1 MRLGHVLRVYRQAER
16 LSLRELAS
24 DIGID
29 HNTLSRLER
38 GDGEHG
44 IELWIIVT
52 NWLAGKQ

>member
-1 MRLGHVLRVYRQAER
+1 MRLGRLLKAYRESER

-52 NWLAGKQ
+52 NWLAGK